1 MAEKHKG
8 IEFIQ
13 DGDSDDQALL
23 SRTLE
28 ARKSGTVERENVIE
42 TLKSIKFLELSD
54 FSFKETQD
62 LLKDCKGSFSDE
74 VIDERRT
81 AL

>member
-1 MAEKHKG
+1 MNKMITLTG
-8 IEFIQ
+8 IYYNGQ
-13 DGDSDDQALL
+13 LK
-23 SRTLE
+23 LE
-28 ARKSGTVERENVIE
+28 RPIKTKKPMKVTVTFEEE
-42 TLKSIKFLELSD
+42 SKKFLELSD
-54 FSFKETQD
+54 FSFMESQD